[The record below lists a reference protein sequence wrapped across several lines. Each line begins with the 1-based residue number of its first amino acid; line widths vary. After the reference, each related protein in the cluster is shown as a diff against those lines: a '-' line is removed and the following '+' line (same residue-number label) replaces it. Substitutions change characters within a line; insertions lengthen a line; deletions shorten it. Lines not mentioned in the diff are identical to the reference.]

1 MSKRAT
7 LKKKPSDVA
16 GMFDEVAARYDIMND
31 LMTIGQVRVWREA
44 VSVAIDAKPGLKVLD
59 LAAGTG
65 TSSAAYAAKGADVV
79 ACDFSQGMLAEGKR
93 RYPYLT
99 FVAGDAMAL
108 PFEDETFDVTT
119 ISYGLRNVHDPDL
132 AMREMLRVTKPGGR
146 LVVAEFSRPT
156 WAPFRA
162 VYNLYLG
169 TVLPALSQLFSS
181 DDVAYDYL
189 TESILD
195 WPAQEALAHRI
206 EDAGWQKV
214 AYRNLAGGIVALHRA
229 TRPEI

>member
-1 MSKRAT
+1 MSRRAT
-7 LKKKPSDVA
+7 LNKKPSDVA

-44 VSVAIDAKPGLKVLD
+44 VSVAIGARPGVKVLD

-93 RYPYLT
+93 RYPELD

-108 PFEDETFDVTT
+108 PFADETFDVAT
-119 ISYGLRNVHDPDL
+119 ISYGLRNVEDPEL

-146 LVVAEFSRPT
+146 LVIAEFSRPT

-162 VYNLYLG
+162 LYHFYLG
-169 TVLPALSQLFSS
+169 TALPALSQLFSS

-189 TESILD
+189 TESIVD
-195 WPAQEALAHRI
+195 WPGQEELAEQI
-206 EDAGWQKV
+206 QKAGWRNV
-214 AYRNLAGGIVALHRA
+214 AYRNLAGGIVALHRG
-229 TRPEI
+229 TRP

>member
-1 MSKRAT
+1 M
-7 LKKKPSDVA
+7 KKKPSDVA

-44 VSVAIDAKPGLKVLD
+44 VSVAIGASPGLKVLD

-65 TSSAAYAAKGADVV
+65 TSAATYAAKGADVV

-93 RYPYLT
+93 RHPELD

-108 PFEDETFDVTT
+108 PFADETFDVTT
-119 ISYGLRNVHDPDL
+119 ISYGLRNVHDPQL

-146 LVVAEFSRPT
+146 LVIAEFSRPT
-156 WAPFRA
+156 WAPFRSL
-162 VYNLYLG
+162 YYFYLG
-169 TVLPALSQLFSS
+169 TMLPTLSQLFSS

-189 TESILD
+189 TESIVD
-195 WPAQEALAHRI
+195 WPAQEELAAQIQR
-206 EDAGWQKV
+206 AGWRDV

-229 TRPEI
+229 TRPA

>member
-44 VSVAIDAKPGLKVLD
+44 VSVAIDARPGLKVLD

-65 TSSAAYAAKGADVV
+65 TSSAVYSAKGADVV

-93 RYPYLT
+93 RYPELD

-108 PFEDETFDVTT
+108 PFADESFDVTT
-119 ISYGLRNVHDPDL
+119 ISYGLRNVHDPEL

-146 LVVAEFSRPT
+146 LLVAEFSRPT
-156 WAPFRA
+156 WAPFRSL
-162 VYNLYLG
+162 YHFYLG
-169 TVLPALSQLFSS
+169 TALPALSQFFSS

-189 TESILD
+189 TESIVE
-195 WPAQEALAHRI
+195 WPGQAELATMIQRT
-206 EDAGWQKV
+206 GWRDV
-214 AYRNLAGGIVALHRA
+214 AYRNLSGGIVALHRA
-229 TRPEI
+229 TRPL